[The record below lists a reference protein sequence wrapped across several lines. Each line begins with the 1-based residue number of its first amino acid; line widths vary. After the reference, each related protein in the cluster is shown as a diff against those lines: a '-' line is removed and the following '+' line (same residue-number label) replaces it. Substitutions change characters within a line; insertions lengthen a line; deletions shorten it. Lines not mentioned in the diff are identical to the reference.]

1 MDGAAYFPTEVGVG
15 VSVIQVKLV
24 SAKEVELMYSE
35 AEFPRDVRPM
45 ERGRFGF
52 LWSFSRFLSV
62 GVRHGVVFK
71 FLSEWLRL

>member
-15 VSVIQVKLV
+15 VSVIQVELV

-45 ERGRFGF
+45 EWGRFGF
-52 LWSFSRFLSV
+52 LRSFSRFFSA

-71 FLSEWLRL
+71 FLSE